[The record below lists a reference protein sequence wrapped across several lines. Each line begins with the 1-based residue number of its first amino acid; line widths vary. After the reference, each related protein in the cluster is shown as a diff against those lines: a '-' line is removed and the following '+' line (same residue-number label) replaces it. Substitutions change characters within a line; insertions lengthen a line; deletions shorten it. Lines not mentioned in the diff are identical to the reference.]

1 MPAPV
6 TVVPFLKTT
15 CQSVGRRNSFR
26 LLHYK
31 LWNPKNFIYTV
42 KHSKVAQITCLWV
55 RLAAKLKVISKN
67 VSNMTLRQW
76 TRLQNIKKSASYVK
90 NCVIQLWKGS
100 FYRPHLTMV
109 YFTVNVEHR
118 KKLFCFW
125 TDLDEIRCVDVPWV
139 DTCTYQILSRLVKN
153 WLRRTAF
160 NFTT

>member
-1 MPAPV
+1 MRRSRHSVFSLALEQPQVVTLYLEWYRQRALAAP
-6 TVVPFLKTT
+6 KD
-15 CQSVGRRNSFR
+15 
-26 LLHYK
+26 
-31 LWNPKNFIYTV
+31 TV